1 MLRNETVEPRGR
13 LSPFKAN
20 LKKTLQ
26 AAVFSAPIEKQ
37 AQIQYI
43 FFMDLL
49 KKLEECENRYKVVQ
63 EMVLDPNLVKD
74 QKKYKDTMRENGYL
88 SELSELYAQYRK
100 VLQGIKD
107 AKEMITAE
115 DDVEMKE
122 MAREELKSLE
132 EEQPKLEEE
141 IKLKLVPPDPLD
153 EKNIILEIRS
163 AAGGDEAT
171 LFVRDLWEM
180 YCHLADRKGWKY
192 EVMEQQE
199 TEVGGFNK
207 IVTSIS
213 GKFVYGTL
221 RWESGVHRVQRVPA
235 TESQGRLQTS
245 TATVA
250 VLPEAEETEIEIKP
264 GDVRIDVMRA
274 GGPGGQCVNTTD
286 SAVRLTHIPTG
297 IVVIQQDEKSQIKN
311 KEKAF
316 RVLRA
321 RLFDLEESK
330 KQAERAAARSSM
342 VGSGARSEK
351 IRTYNYPQDRVT
363 DHRINYSQHNL
374 PAFMMGD
381 MDAMLDALNVYAKE
395 EQLKADITTLGND

>member
-1 MLRNETVEPRGR
+1 
-13 LSPFKAN
+13 
-20 LKKTLQ
+20 
-26 AAVFSAPIEKQ
+26 
-37 AQIQYI
+37 
-43 FFMDLL
+43 MDLM
-49 KKLEECENRYKVVQ
+49 KKLEECDKRFKEVSELV
-63 EMVLDPNLVKD
+63 MDPDLVKD
-74 QKKYKDTMRENGYL
+74 AKKYKDTMREHGYL
-88 SELSELYAQYRK
+88 SEVCALGDEYKK
-100 VLQGIKD
+100 VLQGIQD

-115 DDVEMKE
+115 DDAEMKE
-122 MAREELKSLE
+122 MAREELKELE
-132 EEQPKLEEE
+132 EKQPKLEEE

-163 AAGGDEAT
+163 AAGGDEAS

-180 YCHLADRKGWKY
+180 YIHLAERKGWKT
-192 EVMEQQE
+192 ETMEAQE

-207 IVTSIS
+207 IVTNIS

-221 RWESGVHRVQRVPA
+221 RWESGVHRVQRVPQ

-250 VLPEAEETEIEIKP
+250 VLPEAEETDIQINMN
-264 GDVRIDVMRA
+264 DVRVDVMRA

-297 IVVIQQDEKSQIKN
+297 LVVIQQDEKSQIKN

-330 KQAERAAARSSM
+330 KQAARAAARSSM

-351 IRTYNYPQDRVT
+351 IRTYNFPQDRVT
-363 DHRINYSQHNL
+363 DHRINYSAHNL
-374 PAFMMGD
+374 PGFMMGD
-381 MDAMLDALNVYAKE
+381 MDDMLDALNVYAKE
-395 EQLKADITTLGND
+395 EQLAADVSELNS

>member
-1 MLRNETVEPRGR
+1 MYKFCFAKLE
-13 LSPFKAN
+13 A
-20 LKKTLQ
+20 Q
-26 AAVFSAPIEKQ
+26 A
-37 AQIQYI
+37 I
-43 FFMDLL
+43 FFYNNKRILRLRPDIESFKFFLYYGDMDLL
-49 KKLEECENRYKVVQ
+49 KKLDECEKRFSEVNELV
-63 EMVLDPNLVKD
+63 MDANLVKD
-74 QKKYKDTMRENGYL
+74 QKKYKDTMREHGYL
-88 SELSELYAQYRK
+88 TEVCALYDEYKK

-115 DDVEMKE
+115 DDVEMRE
-122 MAREELKSLE
+122 MAREELKELE
-132 EEQPKLEEE
+132 ERQPKLEEE

-163 AAGGDEAT
+163 AAGGDEAS

-180 YCHLADRKGWKY
+180 YCHLADKKGWQH
-192 EVMEQQE
+192 ETMEAQE

-213 GKFVYGTL
+213 GKFVYGTI
-221 RWESGVHRVQRVPA
+221 RYESGVHRVQRVPA

-245 TATVA
+245 TVTVA
-250 VLPEAEETEIEIKP
+250 VLPEAEETEIEIKDS
-264 GDVRIDVMRA
+264 DVRIDVMRA

-311 KEKAF
+311 KAKAF

-330 KQAERAAARSSM
+330 KQAERADARKNM

-374 PAFMMGD
+374 PSFMMGD
-381 MDAMLDALNVYAKE
+381 MDDMLDALNVYAKE
-395 EQLKADITTLGND
+395 EQLKADF

>member
-1 MLRNETVEPRGR
+1 
-13 LSPFKAN
+13 
-20 LKKTLQ
+20 
-26 AAVFSAPIEKQ
+26 
-37 AQIQYI
+37 
-43 FFMDLL
+43 MDLI
-49 KKLEECENRYKVVQ
+49 KKLDECEKRFKEVSDLV
-63 EMVLDPNLVKD
+63 MDPNLVKD
-74 QKKYKDTMRENGYL
+74 PKKYKDTMREHGYL
-88 SELSELYAQYRK
+88 TELCALYDEYKK
-100 VLQGIKD
+100 VLQGIQD
-107 AKEMITAE
+107 AKEMITNE
-115 DDVEMKE
+115 DDADMRE
-122 MAREELKSLE
+122 MAREELKELE
-132 EEQPKLEEE
+132 EKLPKLEED

-163 AAGGDEAT
+163 AAGGDEAS

-180 YCHLADRKGWKY
+180 YTHLAERKGWKT
-192 EVMEQQE
+192 ETMEAQE

-264 GDVRIDVMRA
+264 GDVRVDVMRA

-297 IVVIQQDEKSQIKN
+297 LVVIQQDEKSQIKN

-351 IRTYNYPQDRVT
+351 IRTYNFPQDRVT
-363 DHRINYSQHNL
+363 DHRINYSAHNL
-374 PAFMMGD
+374 PSFMMGE
-381 MDAMLDALNVYAKE
+381 MDDMLDALNVYAKE
-395 EQLKADITTLGND
+395 EQLKSDITEL

>member
-1 MLRNETVEPRGR
+1 
-13 LSPFKAN
+13 
-20 LKKTLQ
+20 
-26 AAVFSAPIEKQ
+26 
-37 AQIQYI
+37 
-43 FFMDLL
+43 MDLI
-49 KKLEECENRYKVVQ
+49 KKLDECEKRFKEVSDLV
-63 EMVLDPNLVKD
+63 MDPNLVKD
-74 QKKYKDTMRENGYL
+74 PKKYKDTMREHGYL
-88 SELSELYAQYRK
+88 TELCALYDEYKK
-100 VLQGIKD
+100 VLQGIQD
-107 AKEMITAE
+107 AKEMITNE
-115 DDVEMKE
+115 DDADMRE
-122 MAREELKSLE
+122 MAREELKELE
-132 EEQPKLEEE
+132 EKLPKLEED

-163 AAGGDEAT
+163 AAGGDEAS

-180 YCHLADRKGWKY
+180 YTHLAERKGWKT
-192 EVMEQQE
+192 ETMEAQE

-264 GDVRIDVMRA
+264 GDVRVDVMRA

-297 IVVIQQDEKSQIKN
+297 LVVIQQDEKSQIKN
-311 KEKAF
+311 KEKAY

-330 KQAERAAARSSM
+330 KQEERAAARSSM

-351 IRTYNYPQDRVT
+351 IRTYNFPQDRVT
-363 DHRINYSQHNL
+363 DHRINYSAHNL
-374 PAFMMGD
+374 PSFMMGE
-381 MDAMLDALNVYAKE
+381 MDDMLDALNVYAKE
-395 EQLKADITTLGND
+395 EQLKSDITEL

>member
-1 MLRNETVEPRGR
+1 
-13 LSPFKAN
+13 
-20 LKKTLQ
+20 
-26 AAVFSAPIEKQ
+26 
-37 AQIQYI
+37 
-43 FFMDLL
+43 MDLL
-49 KKLEECENRYKVVQ
+49 KTLDDCAARYAEVQ
-63 EMVLDPNLVKD
+63 QLIMDPNLVKD
-74 QKKYKDTMRENGYL
+74 PKKYKDTMRENGYL
-88 SELSELYAQYRK
+88 SEICALYEEYK
-100 VLQGIKD
+100 KILQGIKD
-107 AKEMITAE
+107 ATEMITAE
-115 DDVEMKE
+115 DDQDMKE
-122 MAREELKSLE
+122 MAREELKELE
-132 EEQPKLEEE
+132 ERKPKLEED
-141 IKLKLVPPDPLD
+141 IKLKLIPPDPLD
-153 EKNIILEIRS
+153 EKNIMLEIRS
-163 AAGGDEAT
+163 AAGGDEAS

-180 YCHLADRKGWKY
+180 YTHLAERKGWKT
-192 EVMEQQE
+192 ETMEAQE

-207 IVTSIS
+207 IVTSVS

-245 TATVA
+245 TVTVA

-264 GDVRIDVMRA
+264 GDVRVDVMRA

-311 KEKAF
+311 TEKAF

-321 RLFDLEESK
+321 RLFDLEDSK

-363 DHRINYSQHNL
+363 DHRINYTQHNL
-374 PAFMMGD
+374 PGFMMGD
-381 MDAMLDALNVYAKE
+381 MDDMLDALNVYAKE
-395 EQLKADITTLGND
+395 EQLKADVAELGAN